1 MDDFPNVL
9 CEWSWEENKSFE
21 LALAVVDERD
31 PDRWKVVA
39 AMVGGKSAEEVE
51 KHYVILLQDLQFIE
65 SGEMDHKLGEAQPCV
80 QLECWTDQDHKY
92 AISLPIIGRDF
103 QFCCTI
109 CLIGCFMH
117 LGLSPIHLFRIQIWK
132 IYGCGHPF
140 IFLSFP
146 PVLSNQTQHQGIVTS
161 LGF

>member
-92 AISLPIIGRDF
+92 AISLPIIGRDL

-117 LGLSPIHLFRIQIWK
+117 LGTSCFSFLFINSYHL
-132 IYGCGHPF
+132 
-140 IFLSFP
+140 IFCFP
-146 PVLSNQTQHQGIVTS
+146 
-161 LGF
+161 

>member
-80 QLECWTDQDHKY
+80 QLECWTDQDHK
-92 AISLPIIGRDF
+92 
-103 QFCCTI
+103 
-109 CLIGCFMH
+109 
-117 LGLSPIHLFRIQIWK
+117 IQIWK

-161 LGF
+161 LGCWFNWT